1 MRANKQR
8 GAARPKQPGWS
19 ENKLELFF
27 SERDTHTSLGPG
39 PGAAETTAVRPGADA
54 PHPQVRVGEGEPL
67 GWAGPGMSSLPQV
80 WSERSGWPQRAKHS
94 GPAAHCILAPRGR
107 RGLAL
112 GRLGQGSAGFRGQDA
127 HIVRSGDCRYL
138 IASLRGCPAPLRGS
152 RRSAARPL
160 WSCAR

>member
-1 MRANKQR
+1 MQINRGGGLGQSNRDGERISWNSSSANV
-8 GAARPKQPGWS
+8 
-19 ENKLELFF
+19 
-27 SERDTHTSLGPG
+27 THTQVLGQGQEPRKLSSAPRG
-39 PGAAETTAVRPGADA
+39 RCSPPPVGA
-54 PHPQVRVGEGEPL
+54 GEGEPL

-80 WSERSGWPQRAKHS
+80 RSERSGWPRRAKHS
-94 GPAAHCILAPRGR
+94 SPAAHCILAPRGR
-107 RGLAL
+107 RRLAL

-152 RRSAARPL
+152 PRSAARPL

>member
-1 MRANKQR
+1 MRANR
-8 GAARPKQPGWS
+8 GRRLGQSNWDG
-19 ENKLELFF
+19 
-27 SERDTHTSLGPG
+27 ERISWNSSSANVTHTHKSWARARRRGNYSSAPRGWCSPPPG
-39 PGAAETTAVRPGADA
+39 GA
-54 PHPQVRVGEGEPL
+54 GEGEPL

-80 WSERSGWPQRAKHS
+80 WSERSGWPRRAKHS

-138 IASLRGCPAPLRGS
+138 IASLRGCPAPLQGS

-160 WSCAR
+160 WS